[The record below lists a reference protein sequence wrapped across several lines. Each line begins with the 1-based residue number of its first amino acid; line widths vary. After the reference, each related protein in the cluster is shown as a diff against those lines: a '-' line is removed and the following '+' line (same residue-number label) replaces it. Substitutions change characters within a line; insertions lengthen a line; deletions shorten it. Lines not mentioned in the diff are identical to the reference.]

1 MKFLSLDQIVERIRA
16 YAPDADMAS
25 LLRAHAFSA
34 KAHAGQK
41 RHSGEPYLH
50 HPLEVA
56 GILAQ
61 LRLDLPSIVAGL
73 LHDVVEDTPHTHDDI
88 RADFGEE
95 VAMLVSGVTKIDR
108 IVFRSDQEKQAEN
121 FRKMIV
127 SMTHDIRVLL
137 IKLGD
142 RLHNMRTLG
151 ALSEEKRRYIAQET
165 LDIYAPLANRL
176 GIGWVKSELE
186 DHCLRHLHPDI
197 YRDLAQK
204 VARDRAQRERYIQTV
219 IGLLQ
224 TAMDG
229 NHLPGRVTGR
239 SKHLFGVYQKME
251 KRGIPFE
258 EVYDLMGIR
267 IVTQTKMHCYALLG
281 LIHSLWMPVP
291 GRFKDYIAIAKSNL
305 YQSLHTTVVGPS
317 GRNVEFQIRTEEM
330 HKVAEEGIAAHWVY
344 KEGGRVNP
352 RDEKLFAWLR
362 QLSEWQEDITNARQ
376 FMDSVK
382 TDLFT
387 DVIYVFTPKGD
398 VKEMAK
404 GSTPIDFAYAV
415 HTEVGNHCVGAKVDG
430 RIVPLGYPL
439 QNGDKVEILTSPSQ
453 RPGRDWLTLA
463 KTAKAKTKIRH
474 LLREA
479 EQASNIEIGKKIVE
493 REMRRAHLSPTEA
506 LKSGHLLAGV
516 KEMGIHSIEAL
527 FTAVG
532 YGKIS
537 ARQVIQPL
545 LSEPRLKE
553 GLKDKILKKVGIGQ
567 GHVVV
572 RGLSEI
578 LVQLSKCCNPVPG
591 DRIIGFIT
599 RGRGV
604 SIHTTECPNIDRLDY
619 NEERIIDVDWDRKN
633 VAAHAVDI
641 AVSTVDRPG
650 LLASVSS
657 AIAAASANIR
667 QADIVTTQDKKGVF
681 HFSIDIT
688 DTKHLGTILRN
699 IEKVDGVLSARRH
712 IRRSRAGEQT

>member
-1 MKFLSLDQIVERIRA
+1 MRPLSLDQIIERIHA
-16 YAPDADMAS
+16 YAPGADMAPLS
-25 LLRAHAFSA
+25 RAHAFSTA
-34 KAHAGQK
+34 AHAGQK
-41 RHSGEPYLH
+41 RRSGEPYIH

-61 LRLDLPSIVAGL
+61 LKLDLPSIVAGL

-88 RADFGEE
+88 QADFGEE
-95 VAMLVSGVTKIDR
+95 VASLVSGVTKIDR
-108 IVFRSDQEKQAEN
+108 IVFRSNQEKQAEN

-127 SMTHDIRVLL
+127 SMASDIRVLL

-151 ALSEEKRRYIAQET
+151 ALPDEKQRHIAQET

-176 GIGWVKSELE
+176 GIGWIKSELE
-186 DHCLRHLHPDI
+186 DHCLHYLHPDI
-197 YRDLAQK
+197 YKDLAQK
-204 VARDRAQRERYIQTV
+204 VARDQSRQERYIHTV
-219 IGLLQ
+219 IGILQ
-224 TAMDG
+224 KSMADD
-229 NHLPGRVTGR
+229 NLVGRVTGR

-258 EVYDLMGIR
+258 EVYDLRGVR
-267 IVTQTKMHCYALLG
+267 IITQTKMHCYALLG

-305 YQSLHTTVVGPS
+305 YQSLHTTVVGPR

-330 HKVAEEGIAAHWVY
+330 HKVAEEGVAAHWVY
-344 KEGGRVNP
+344 KEGKRVNP
-352 RDEKLFAWLR
+352 QDEKLFAWLR
-362 QLSEWQEDITNARQ
+362 QLSEWQEEIANSRQ
-376 FMDSVK
+376 FMESVR
-382 TDLFT
+382 TDLFA
-387 DVIYVFTPKGD
+387 DVIYLFTPKGD
-398 VKEMAK
+398 VKEMMK

-430 RIVPLGYPL
+430 RIVPLNYTL
-439 QNGDKVEILTSPSQ
+439 RNGDKVDILTSPSQ
-453 RPGRDWLTLA
+453 RPGKDWLSIA

-479 EQASNIEIGKKIVE
+479 EQVSNLEIGKKIVE
-493 REMRRAHLSPTEA
+493 RELRKAHLSPSAA
-506 LKSGHLLAGV
+506 LKSDRMLAGV
-516 KEMGIHSIEAL
+516 KEVGIHSMEAL
-527 FTAVG
+527 FMAVG

-537 ARQVIQPL
+537 AQQVIQPL
-545 LSEPRLKE
+545 LSEPHLKE

-572 RGLSEI
+572 KGLSDI
-578 LVQLSKCCNPVPG
+578 LVQISKCCNPVPG

-604 SIHTTECPNIDRLDY
+604 SIHTTECPNIDQLDY
-619 NEERIIDVDWDRKN
+619 NEERIVEVGWDRKSQEAHPVN
-633 VAAHAVDI
+633 IHVATI
-641 AVSTVDRPG
+641 DRPG

-657 AIAAASANIR
+657 AIATAASNIR
-667 QADIVTTQDKKGVF
+667 QADIVTTEDKKGVLRF
-681 HFSIDIT
+681 RIDIV
-688 DTKHLGTILRN
+688 DTQHLEKILKN
-699 IEKVDGVLSARRH
+699 IEKVDGVLSARR
-712 IRRSRAGEQT
+712 RRG